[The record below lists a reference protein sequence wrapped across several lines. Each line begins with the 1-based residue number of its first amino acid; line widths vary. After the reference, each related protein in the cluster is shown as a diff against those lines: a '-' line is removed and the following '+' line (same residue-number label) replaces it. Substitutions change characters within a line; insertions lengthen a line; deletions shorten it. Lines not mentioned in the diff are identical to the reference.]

1 MKLGGNDSTSKLV
14 DESTGDSGKE
24 ATEEA
29 ARQQRENADTIVD
42 GIVDGHFASNGENV
56 HDYSVRPEM
65 IHNQNF
71 DFKLNFYSV
80 FAIKAVLRFRQVYGN
95 HKEGH
100 VFLSSSKLKV
110 LQKSYLDHLD
120 ESALTARGLELL
132 FEIKS

>member
-1 MKLGGNDSTSKLV
+1 MENISIDLGLAGYLGINWELKDFEELLV
-14 DESTGDSGKE
+14 FLVSLEMLL
-24 ATEEA
+24 
-29 ARQQRENADTIVD
+29 VD

-110 LQKSYLDHLD
+110 LQKSYIDQLD
-120 ESALTARGLELL
+120 ESVLTARGLELL

>member
-1 MKLGGNDSTSKLV
+1 
-14 DESTGDSGKE
+14 
-24 ATEEA
+24 
-29 ARQQRENADTIVD
+29 
-42 GIVDGHFASNGENV
+42 
-56 HDYSVRPEM
+56 M

-110 LQKSYLDHLD
+110 LQKSYIDQLD
-120 ESALTARGLELL
+120 ESVLTARGLELL
-132 FEIKS
+132 SKLSPKTLFVYIYLCIIVTYQF